1 MEILK
6 CTKLKKQIKSK
17 ILVDDISFSINKG
30 DVVGFIGPN
39 GAGKSTIIKLILGLM
54 KLSSGNVEINGYD
67 IEKNFVK
74 AIEKVGAIVEN
85 PDLYMYL
92 SGYDNLKITAN
103 YYKNISQNRIED
115 VIKIIGLEKQIKD
128 KVSTYSLGMK
138 QRLAIGEAIINQPE
152 LLILDEPTNGLD
164 IEGIIEMRNLIKKL
178 SQQGMAILISSHNLT
193 EIDNLCNRIIA
204 IKDGKIVTN
213 DTIENFKKDVKNNV
227 SYELKLNSLDKIEK
241 FIFDYKF
248 ELLKDNIIKVYISK
262 ENISNLIKKLIEN
275 GYQIYYTYVRNRFVL
290 FRTAKNCYTQK
301 LLSDDPKN
309 PQPKMTMLT
318 LKRVKEIFP
327 HMEDIEYK
335 VGILDEFNS

>member
-152 LLILDEPTNGLD
+152 LLILDEPTNNGLD

-275 GYQIYYTYVRNRFVL
+275 GYQIYSVQEVKISSEEAF
-290 FRTAKNCYTQK
+290 
-301 LLSDDPKN
+301 
-309 PQPKMTMLT
+309 
-318 LKRVKEIFP
+318 LK
-327 HMEDIEYK
+327 K
-335 VGILDEFNS
+335 VGDKKDD

>member
-152 LLILDEPTNGLD
+152 LLRLD

-275 GYQIYYTYVRNRFVL
+275 GYQIYSVQEVKISSEEAF
-290 FRTAKNCYTQK
+290 
-301 LLSDDPKN
+301 
-309 PQPKMTMLT
+309 
-318 LKRVKEIFP
+318 LK
-327 HMEDIEYK
+327 K
-335 VGILDEFNS
+335 VGDKKDD